1 MTTRMSLQE
10 FVNFVRSRPLADV
23 AALNVEQLPDNLPAE
38 MVRNAPMPLRG
49 VLEKMAFDI
58 GVRELREQQIF
69 EQTFGVAASR
79 AIDLA
84 QDNETSIALAQ
95 LQQKIQDL
103 APSLSNWRQKKMT
116 HYAMGQAMTPLREAV
131 VEIQSLRARI
141 ARASLLLSDCEK
153 LPAATSSPDL
163 SAKIQKNIAL
173 LNDKARK
180 IDQALGAFHS
190 LHLEIIAEEMA
201 EKHRQINTSDLN
213 KKELFMQI
221 EALEEVIRRP
231 PSLSEKL
238 MPWARSKQI
247 EDNKQ
252 RLSELHQRILSEDWV
267 MGENQLMRWLDVLVD
282 ASLYAP
288 EMATLLEAAR
298 NDLNQLLLAFC
309 EQQEA
314 AARNVARNPFV
325 QANPEQAIQF
335 MLMSERMILDYFA
348 RKRAELA
355 EWLGNAAN
363 DRLSALNSLEKQLI
377 SEMKRNLKLEER

>member
-23 AALNVEQLPDNLPAE
+23 AALNGEQLPDNLPAE

-103 APSLSNWRQKKMT
+103 APALSNWRQKKMT

-131 VEIQSLRARI
+131 IEIQSLRARI

-153 LPAATSSPDL
+153 LPDATSRPEL
-163 SAKIQKNIAL
+163 STKIQKNIAL

-252 RLSELHQRILSEDWV
+252 RLSDLHQRILSEDWV

-288 EMATLLEAAR
+288 EKAPLLEAAR
-298 NDLNQLLLAFC
+298 NDLNQLLQAFC

-377 SEMKRNLKLEER
+377 SEMKR